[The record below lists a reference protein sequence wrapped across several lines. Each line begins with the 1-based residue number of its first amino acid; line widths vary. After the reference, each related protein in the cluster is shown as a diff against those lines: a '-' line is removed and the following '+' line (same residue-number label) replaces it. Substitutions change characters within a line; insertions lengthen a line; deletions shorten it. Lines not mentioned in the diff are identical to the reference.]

1 VSKKYREKLFFFP
14 RIINLLILIFLFLI
28 ILFNPFS
35 FILYAV
41 EPNGI
46 QTHSQ
51 LKAISSFSMVM
62 INNIFGGLLSETKHD
77 GGGQGC
83 VLEAIGVGVK
93 WWSSYQSM

>member
-1 VSKKYREKLFFFP
+1 VCSFP

-46 QTHSQ
+46 QTHFQ
-51 LKAISSFSMVM
+51 PKAISSFSMVM
-62 INNIFGGLLSETKHD
+62 ILALSKIKHD
-77 GGGQGC
+77 GGGQG
-83 VLEAIGVGVK
+83 
-93 WWSSYQSM
+93 